1 MRFEV
6 LLQSAALK
14 NLRQKLSQVSFSAG
28 MYFLL
33 SSDSLDTLISNEARA
48 WSTIHN
54 SNHLFATFSITS
66 NKCSLTMGNREFQRA
81 KTPLTFDNRETG
93 FFNHNYNNIFKFDWL
108 STALIAAFNRTV

>member
-33 SSDSLDTLISNEARA
+33 SSDSLDTLIS
-48 WSTIHN
+48 
-54 SNHLFATFSITS
+54 
-66 NKCSLTMGNREFQRA
+66 LTVQ
-81 KTPLTFDNRETG
+81 
-93 FFNHNYNNIFKFDWL
+93 
-108 STALIAAFNRTV
+108 